1 MHVNDIS
8 KINIEVINNFK
19 RFNKNFYIFNVSNR
33 KQYSNFQVLEELSK
47 LMNANPK
54 YEIKQIS
61 KKESITQIYKS
72 RDDLSKYIDYKP
84 KYLNLKKMLKTNL
97 KWFKKIY

>member
-1 MHVNDIS
+1 MHVHDIS

-33 KQYSNFQVLEELSK
+33 KQYSNFQVLIELSK

-84 KYLNLKKMLKTNL
+84 KYLNLKKILKTNL

>member
-8 KINIEVINNFK
+8 KINIDVIKNFK

-33 KQYSNFQVLEELSK
+33 KQYSNFQVLKELSK
-47 LMNANPK
+47 LMNVNPK

-72 RDDLSKYIDYKP
+72 GDDISKYIDYKS
-84 KYLNLKKMLKTNL
+84 KYLNLKKILKTNL

>member
-1 MHVNDIS
+1 MHVHDIS

-33 KQYSNFQVLEELSK
+33 KRHSNFQVLKELSK
-47 LMNANPK
+47 LMSLNPK

-72 RDDLSKYIDYKP
+72 GDDISKYIDYKP
-84 KYLNLKKMLKTNL
+84 KYLNLKKILETNL

>member
-8 KINIEVINNFK
+8 KINIDVINNFK

-84 KYLNLKKMLKTNL
+84 KYLNLKKILKTNL